1 MSRSAPRPDTEAH
14 QLLETKSPHVGISL
28 PASEDEQEDDEDAT
42 VFGSEVDDDDWLEG
56 LNGHK
61 GRLRILRDSWADQA
75 RRPLVVGVAVAVLF
89 LLAILITAPANPRSR
104 QVLSSPSRWSLPF
117 RKPPR
122 VQRDPKVSLASYLDS
137 HFGRKKGTEGETVV
151 MWTMATGSYV
161 PQARNWDLK
170 RAELEMEDAVVVLCL
185 DAECLDECEQGG
197 LRAYG
202 GYLREFVDLPPET
215 SGRMR
220 EKRGAERGH
229 FMAFLKFKAML
240 EMAQSGFPS
249 LFFEGDTFLTTN
261 PFPHM
266 LPLSSPTWDLQFTE
280 DVGYIVNFGW
290 IFARPSEGTIKLFQA
305 AFDAYVA
312 HNEWDQLLLSNTIIK
327 EGGKEWRGEKGDEH
341 WWIVELLGTRI
352 NMLPLDKFQA
362 THPVMLE
369 WYKPDPNAPEPVMN
383 HLTAFFFPNR
393 QFYPK
398 ERGWATNIDSF
409 YTHPRPVLSPSPISA
424 SIQSIMK
431 YARLVHV
438 LARKTGMALQVPQN
452 VTVEWENGEEE
463 GKWTRE
469 WTRVVS
475 VEAAME
481 LDLDLLEARFFEH
494 AARYLPSNTLSSWQS
509 HTRTLSVADFDSP
522 IALVERLLELK
533 EEDGEGGRVVRLDGW
548 EASEAEEWDLDEIE
562 GVEDEF
568 KKVPACEG
576 YHMDHLPFPWCKPL
590 PLDYA

>member
-1 MSRSAPRPDTEAH
+1 MSRPAPRPDKEAY

-28 PASEDEQEDDEDAT
+28 PASDDEQEDDEDAT
-42 VFGSEVDDDDWLEG
+42 VFGSEGDDDDWLEG
-56 LNGHK
+56 LDGHK
-61 GRLRILRDSWADQA
+61 GRIHRLRDSWADQA

-89 LLAILITAPANPRSR
+89 LLAILVAALAHPTSR
-104 QVLSSPSRWSLPF
+104 HVLSSPSRWSLPF

-122 VQRDPKVSLASYLDS
+122 VQCDPKVSLAAYLDS
-137 HFGRKKGTEGETVV
+137 HFGRNKGKEGETVV

-170 RAELEMEDAVVVLCL
+170 RAELGMEDAVVVLCL

-202 GYLREFVDLPPET
+202 GYLREHIDLPPET

-266 LPLSSPTWDLQFTE
+266 LPLSSPNWDLQFTE

-290 IFARPSEGTIKLFQA
+290 IFARPSEATIKLFQA

-312 HNEWDQLLLSNTIIK
+312 RNEWDQLLLSNTIINQ
-327 EGGKEWRGEKGDEH
+327 GGKEWRGEKGDEH
-341 WWIVELLGTRI
+341 WWIVEPLGTRI

-409 YTHPRPVLSPSPISA
+409 YTHPRPILSPSPISA

-438 LARKTGMALQVPQN
+438 LARKTGMALQVPRN
-452 VTVEWENGEEE
+452 VTVEWENGDEE

-509 HTRTLSVADFDSP
+509 NTRTLSLADFDSP
-522 IALVERLLELK
+522 TSLVARLIELK
-533 EEDGEGGRVVRLDGW
+533 EEDGAQGRIVRLDGW
-548 EASEAEEWDLDEIE
+548 EASEAAEWDLGEIE

>member
-1 MSRSAPRPDTEAH
+1 MSRSADRPDKDAY

-28 PASEDEQEDDEDAT
+28 PASDEQEDDEDAT
-42 VFGSEVDDDDWLEG
+42 VFGRDADDDDWLAG
-56 LNGHK
+56 LDGHN
-61 GRLRILRDSWADQA
+61 GRLDRLRENWADQA
-75 RRPLVVGVAVAVLF
+75 RRPLVVGVAVAVVF
-89 LLAILITAPANPRSR
+89 LLAILATAFAQPRFP
-104 QVLSSPSRWSLPF
+104 QILSSPSRWSLPF
-117 RKPPR
+117 QKQPR

-137 HFGRKKGTEGETVV
+137 HFGQNKGKEGETVV

-161 PQARNWDLK
+161 PQARNWDRK
-170 RAELEMEDAVVVLCL
+170 RAELGMEDAVVVLCL

-202 GYLREFVDLPPET
+202 GYLREYVDLPPET
-215 SGRMR
+215 SQRTR

-240 EMAQSGFPS
+240 ELAQSGFPS

-290 IFARPSEGTIKLFQA
+290 IFARPSEGTIKLWQA

-312 HNEWDQLLLSNTIIK
+312 HNEWDQLLLSNTIIN
-327 EGGKEWRGEKGDEH
+327 EGGKEWRDEKGDEH
-341 WWIVELLGTRI
+341 WWIVEPLGTRI

-369 WYKPDPNAPEPVMN
+369 WYKPEPDAPEPVMN

-409 YTHPRPVLSPSPISA
+409 YTRPRPILSPSPISA

-431 YARLVHV
+431 YARLVHA
-438 LARKTGMALQVPQN
+438 LARKTGMALKVPQN
-452 VTVEWENGEEE
+452 VTVQWEDGDEA

-475 VEAAME
+475 VGAAME

-494 AARYLPSNTLSSWQS
+494 AARYLPSDVLSSWQS
-509 HTRTLSVADFDSP
+509 HSRTLSLADFDSP
-522 IALVERLLELK
+522 TNLVERLLELK
-533 EEDGEGGRVVRLDGW
+533 EEDGERGRVVRLEGW
-548 EASEAEEWDLDEIE
+548 EASEAKEWDLDEID

-576 YHMDHLPFPWCKPL
+576 YHMEHLPFPWCQAL